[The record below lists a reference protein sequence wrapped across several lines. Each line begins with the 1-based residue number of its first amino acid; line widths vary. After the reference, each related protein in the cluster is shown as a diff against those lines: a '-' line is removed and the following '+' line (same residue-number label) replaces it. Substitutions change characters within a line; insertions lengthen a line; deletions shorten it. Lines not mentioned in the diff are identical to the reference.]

1 MRLLGE
7 PRSARPNHGWDLF
20 DMIHYTC
27 DACKRAIHSQETR
40 FSVRI
45 EVAASFDPMGDD
57 EPEDDRDHLLE
68 VHEMLERL
76 ESSADDEVGGL
87 GVEELVEPFV
97 ERSFDLCP
105 ECARKFQRN
114 PLGREAAKQFE
125 FSQN

>member
-20 DMIHYTC
+20 VMIHYTC
-27 DACKRAIHSQETR
+27 DACKRAISSQDTR
-40 FSVRI
+40 YSVRI
-45 EVAASFDPMGDD
+45 EVAASFDPLEDD
-57 EPEDDRDHLLE
+57 EPADDRDHLLE

-76 ESSADDEVGGL
+76 ESSGDDE
-87 GVEELVEPFV
+87 EEGEAIEPFV
-97 ERSFDLCP
+97 ERTFDLCP
-105 ECARKFQRN
+105 ECARRFQRN